1 MSIAHPIKNQYI
13 TNPQLELATLG
24 GGCFWC
30 VEAVFAVLKGV
41 VDVESGYAGS
51 NYSHVNYEA
60 VCTGQTGLAEV
71 VQVLFDPSIIDYET
85 ILAVFFAVHN
95 PTTLNQQGADKGT
108 QYRSVIYTHSDAQDA
123 IAREMLPRIENDWKA
138 PVVTQ
143 IEAVHHYTRAEDYH
157 QEYFA
162 QHPFQGYC
170 QAVIPPKLAKLRANY
185 ADILKQI

>member
-30 VEAVFAVLKGV
+30 VEAAFAVLKGV

-51 NYSHVNYEA
+51 DYPHVNYEM

-71 VQVLFDPSIIDYET
+71 VQVLFDPNIINYET

-123 IAREMLPRIENDWKA
+123 MARETLPRIENDWKA

-143 IEAVHHYTRAEDYH
+143 IEAIHHYTRAEDYH

-185 ADILKQI
+185 ANLLK

>member
-1 MSIAHPIKNQYI
+1 MSIAHPINAQYAS
-13 TNPQLELATLG
+13 NPQLELATLG

-30 VEAVFAVLKGV
+30 VEAAFTVLKGV

-51 NYSHVNYEA
+51 DDPRANYEA
-60 VCTGQTGLAEV
+60 VCTGRTGLAEV
-71 VQVLFDPSIIDYET
+71 VQVLFDPKVITYEK

-123 IAREMLPRIENDWKA
+123 IARAMLPHIEADWGV

-143 IEAVHHYTRAEDYH
+143 VETVHHYTRAEDYH
-157 QEYFA
+157 QEYCA

-185 ADILKQI
+185 ADMLK

>member
-1 MSIAHPIKNQYI
+1 MSINQTI
-13 TNPQLELATLG
+13 AAQHQAQPHLELATFG

-30 VEAVFAVLKGV
+30 TEAAFAALNGV

-51 NYSHVNYEA
+51 DYPRATYEA
-60 VCTGQTGLAEV
+60 VCSGRTGLAEV
-71 VQVLFDPSIIDYET
+71 IQILFDPTIVSYEDL
-85 ILAVFFAVHN
+85 LAVFFAVHN

-108 QYRSVIYTHSDAQDA
+108 QYRSVIYTHSDAQDTA
-123 IAREMLPRIENDWKA
+123 ARAALTQAETDWGA

-143 IEAVHHYTRAEDYH
+143 VEPVHHYTRAESYH

-162 QHPFQGYC
+162 QHPNQGYC

-185 ADILKQI
+185 AHLLK

>member
-1 MSIAHPIKNQYI
+1 MSIAHPINAQYI
-13 TNPQLELATLG
+13 INPQLELATLG

-30 VEAVFAVLKGV
+30 LEAAFAVLKGV

-51 NYSHVNYEA
+51 DYPHAHYEA
-60 VCTGQTGLAEV
+60 VCTGRTGLAEV
-71 VQVLFDPSIIDYET
+71 VQVLFDPNIIDYEQ

-108 QYRSVIYTHSDAQDA
+108 QYRSVIYTHSDAQDN
-123 IAREMLPRIENDWKA
+123 IARAILPHIEDDWGV

-143 IEAVHHYTRAEDYH
+143 IEAVHHYTRAEDEH

-170 QAVIPPKLAKLRANY
+170 QAVIPPKLAKLRAQY
-185 ADILKQI
+185 ADLLK

>member
-1 MSIAHPIKNQYI
+1 M
-13 TNPQLELATLG
+13 
-24 GGCFWC
+24 
-30 VEAVFAVLKGV
+30 
-41 VDVESGYAGS
+41 
-51 NYSHVNYEA
+51 
-60 VCTGQTGLAEV
+60 AEV
-71 VQVLFDPSIIDYET
+71 VQVLFDPKVITYEK

-123 IAREMLPRIENDWKA
+123 IARAMLPHIEADWGM

-143 IEAVHHYTRAEDYH
+143 VETVHHYTRAEDYH

-185 ADILKQI
+185 ADMLK